1 MSEKL
6 KRRENFSQEE
16 KEIIIN
22 YVKKNGTILEDK
34 SGNAKMHIAKKKK
47 WKELEEEL
55 KALGSTRTWAELRT
69 AYQCWKVMA
78 KKNVTAYRKYLK
90 STGGGPHPFKSH
102 RRWILTSRKFVPRT
116 LIWMKVSTTVMVK

>member
-1 MSEKL
+1 MLAVQQGQHVGSIVSEFWNTSIMRHKLNLPTSLRFLFRRHYNTKRKMSEKL

-34 SGNAKMHIAKKKK
+34 SGNAKMHIAKKQK

-55 KALGSTRTWAELRT
+55 KALGSTRT
-69 AYQCWKVMA
+69 
-78 KKNVTAYRKYLK
+78 
-90 STGGGPHPFKSH
+90 
-102 RRWILTSRKFVPRT
+102 
-116 LIWMKVSTTVMVK
+116 